1 MVGPLTARHRHLI
14 TVLEVAR
21 VETFLRHRHG
31 CPGRPPAGRAA
42 LARAFMAKAVFGL
55 ASTELLVERLAVD
68 KCLRRLCGWER
79 AGEVPTF
86 SPAFLEFAT
95 IALPSRLHAA
105 VIEVSQG
112 ARLIGH
118 ISRDSTAIR
127 AREKPRKVVKEEK
140 PKRQRG
146 HPRKGEEQAREAKPV
161 RRLERQ
167 PGMSLE
173 AMLADLPRHCATGGK
188 RNSKG
193 HSESWRGYKLHI
205 DVADGDIPISCLL
218 TSASLHDSQA
228 AIPLATMTAR
238 RVDSLHDLMDS
249 ACDAPEIKAH
259 SRALGH
265 VPIIDTSPR
274 GSKNKQELTAEAKRK
289 ARAGYKLAEQ
299 TRYNQRT
306 AVERVNGRLKDDFGG
321 NTVRVRGHDKVN
333 CHLMFGIRALTINQL
348 MRLIIQAAARADSP
362 IGPASTTAPEGG
374 SPCAD
379 PPSTRVSKRTPPSYQ
394 ASQQHKHH

>member
-1 MVGPLTARHRHLI
+1 
-14 TVLEVAR
+14 
-21 VETFLRHRHG
+21 
-31 CPGRPPAGRAA
+31 
-42 LARAFMAKAVFGL
+42 
-55 ASTELLVERLAVD
+55 
-68 KCLRRLCGWER
+68 
-79 AGEVPTF
+79 
-86 SPAFLEFAT
+86 
-95 IALPSRLHAA
+95 
-105 VIEVSQG
+105 
-112 ARLIGH
+112 
-118 ISRDSTAIR
+118 
-127 AREKPRKVVKEEK
+127 
-140 PKRQRG
+140 
-146 HPRKGEEQAREAKPV
+146 
-161 RRLERQ
+161 
-167 PGMSLE
+167 
-173 AMLADLPRHCATGGK
+173 
-188 RNSKG
+188 
-193 HSESWRGYKLHI
+193 
-205 DVADGDIPISCLL
+205 
-218 TSASLHDSQA
+218 
-228 AIPLATMTAR
+228 MTAR

-274 GSKNKQELTAEAKRK
+274 GSKNKQELTGEAKRK

-333 CHLMFGIRALTINQL
+333 CHLMFGIRALTINQS

-362 IGPASTTAPEGG
+362 IGPASTTALEGG